1 MFHDEDV
8 TFTSAELTVLSDIIR
23 RVRNTRGEG
32 LFSASPLYRIFTGLP
47 EFTSAAEKIEN
58 AKYASFATAGEE

>member
-23 RVRNTRGEG
+23 RVRNARGEG
-32 LFSASPLYRIFTGLP
+32 LFSASPLYRIFLP